1 MKENQRTTKRSAIRP
16 QKTTDMDNNQYRNS
30 KSTHHFN
37 MFKEI
42 REKFETVIQ
51 EQDTSK
57 QSRLRKEPIEL
68 LQMKKYIIIEI

>member
-1 MKENQRTTKRSAIRP
+1 
-16 QKTTDMDNNQYRNS
+16 MDNNQYRIL
-30 KSTHHFN
+30 KVPTFN

-57 QSRLRKEPIEL
+57 QSRLEKN
-68 LQMKKYIIIEI
+68 Q